1 MSSVFG
7 PCVSG
12 SVAGETGERNERG
25 FVTMVDP
32 STEGHKSL
40 RDVLRAIELDEQHHM
55 PLPNV
60 HNNAADEQK
69 RMLAPLTPSV
79 VSRLGDVADA
89 EAPDDWD
96 EIESDRVSVWW
107 SNRIGFSMFAVAA
120 VGASFIAP
128 VAIMVLAGSIV
139 IAPSPNGAWAV
150 ASLDEVKFDK
160 SAASAPMATDKQTEI
175 RQAGF
180 VRIQG
185 FAGLWQSLTSDAP
198 PPRLSTKLTIE
209 ANPGETVALP
219 IHIESTE
226 PLPTS
231 ASLVVRGVPEF
242 ASLSAAE
249 PQSDGSWRVPI
260 PGARDVK
267 LTAYAQ
273 PARDQ
278 ELTIEL
284 QDSGGEVVSRA
295 STLFK
300 AGSDVPIVA
309 AIEPVQAA
317 VPVTSVPKAKSQLSS
332 ATAGA
337 ATGTV
342 EGATEL
348 PSAPNKAAS
357 KAEAPAPVARDA
369 KLKRTASAP
378 MRAGLTNVEPQPRPS
393 PKTPRIVIVDGPLP
407 AGPAPM
413 VSYAPPA
420 QTLPAPAATVSEP
433 SIHDTNNTWKE
444 QWARDAFRTHK

>member
-1 MSSVFG
+1 M
-7 PCVSG
+7 SG

-32 STEGHKSL
+32 STEGHRSL

-55 PLPNV
+55 PLPIA
-60 HNNAADEQK
+60 NNTSDEQK
-69 RMLAPLTPSV
+69 RALAPLTPSV

-150 ASLDEVKFDK
+150 ASLDEIKFDR
-160 SAASAPMATDKQTEI
+160 SSPASATDKQAEI

-209 ANPGETVALP
+209 ASPGETVALP
-219 IHIESTE
+219 IHIESAE

-284 QDSGGEVVSRA
+284 QDSDGEIVSRA

-300 AGSDVPIVA
+300 AGSDAPVVA
-309 AIEPVQAA
+309 AIEPVQTT
-317 VPVTSVPKAKSQLSS
+317 VPVAPIPKAKSQLNS
-332 ATAGA
+332 ANAGA
-337 ATGTV
+337 APVAV
-342 EGATEL
+342 ESVAKVSPT
-348 PSAPNKAAS
+348 PSKAAS
-357 KAEAPAPVARDA
+357 EIPAPVVRDA
-369 KLKRTASAP
+369 KPKRTASAP
-378 MRAGLTNVEPQPRPS
+378 MRAGLTSVQPQPRPA

-407 AGPAPM
+407 AAATAPM
-413 VSYAPPA
+413 VSYAPPSS
-420 QTLPAPAATVSEP
+420 PPPSAPAAVSQP
-433 SIHDTNNTWKE
+433 SIHDTNNSWTE
-444 QWARDAFRTHK
+444 PWARDAFRTHK

>member
-60 HNNAADEQK
+60 HNAADEQK

-79 VSRLGDVADA
+79 VSRLGDVADP

-160 SAASAPMATDKQTEI
+160 PGASAPMATDKQTEI